1 MGPGTWT
8 LVVIGAFAAILV
20 AAGLW
25 NKDTKGAF
33 AIVVGL
39 IAIAAALL
47 VVSGC
52 AVSPERAPWL
62 EAGFAYDTQSTVG
75 GNPACVVRLRAPL
88 GSYFPESWGIQ
99 PDWLIASYV
108 HHSSCPDV
116 RDRNTVDQIEV
127 VAKIPLGRTP

>member
-8 LVVIGAFAAILV
+8 LVVIGAFAAILA

-25 NKDTKGAF
+25 NKDTRGAF

-39 IAIAAALL
+39 IAMAAALF
-47 VVSGC
+47 VISGC

-75 GNPACVVRLRAPL
+75 NNPACVVRLRQPIGLGPL
-88 GSYFPESWGIQ
+88 K